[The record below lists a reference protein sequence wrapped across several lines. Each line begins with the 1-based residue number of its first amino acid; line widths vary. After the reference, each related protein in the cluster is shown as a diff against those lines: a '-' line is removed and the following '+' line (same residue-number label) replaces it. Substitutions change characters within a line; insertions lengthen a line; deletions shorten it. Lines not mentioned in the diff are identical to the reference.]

1 MSKSHQLIEKGKLFK
16 KFYRIQNDIKV
27 IIPIDKNLS
36 EYYLKPIILL
46 EEFETNLKKRF
57 DDFTDDMSIEDIIR
71 LKFGDDMVSRF
82 LSVL

>member
-1 MSKSHQLIEKGKLFK
+1 MNPTQKTIENSKRFK
-16 KFYRIQNDIKV
+16 AFYRIQNDMKV

-36 EYYLKPIILL
+36 EHYLKPIILL

-57 DDFTDDMSIEDIIR
+57 DDFAEDMSIEDVIR
-71 LKFGDDMVSRF
+71 LKFGDEMVSRF

>member
-1 MSKSHQLIEKGKLFK
+1 MQNEIENGKRFK
-16 KFYRIQNDIKV
+16 KFYRIQNDMKV

-36 EYYLKPIILL
+36 EHYLKPIILL

-57 DDFTDDMSIEDIIR
+57 DDFTEDMSIEDIIR
-71 LKFGDDMVSRF
+71 LKFGDNMVSRF